1 MSNLFLIGIYL
12 LIVGNIC
19 VAAAVLAFLILFLK
33 RQKQGFQYLTTHLLQ
48 MEKMLKT
55 NESKTTQLPASTF
68 ESVLKYDAVSMPDD
82 VKINNVED

>member
-33 RQKQGFQYLTTHLLQ
+33 RQKQGFQYVTTHLLQ
-48 MEKMLKT
+48 VEKMLKT
-55 NESKTTQLPASTF
+55 NEPQSTRLPVSAN
-68 ESVLKYDAVSMPDD
+68 ESVSTYKSVSMPDD
-82 VKINNVED
+82 AEIHITED

>member
-33 RQKQGFQYLTTHLLQ
+33 RQKQGFQYVTMHLLQ
-48 MEKMLKT
+48 VEKMLKT
-55 NESKTTQLPASTF
+55 NEPQSTRVPVSAN
-68 ESVLKYDAVSMPDD
+68 ESVSTYQSVSMPDD
-82 VKINNVED
+82 VKIRSAED